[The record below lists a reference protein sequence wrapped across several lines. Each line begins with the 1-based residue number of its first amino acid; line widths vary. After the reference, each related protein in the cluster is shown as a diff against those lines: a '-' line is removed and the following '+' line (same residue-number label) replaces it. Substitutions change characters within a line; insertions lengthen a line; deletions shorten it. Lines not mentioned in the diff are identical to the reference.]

1 MIIYKSGPIINP
13 KTNVKKDINVG
24 FSNSK
29 NGLRDLLI
37 GGGLML
43 VGIAYLTITSFRNG
57 AQAFE
62 DAEYH
67 TLENLGL
74 LNNE

>member
-1 MIIYKSGPIINP
+1 MIIYKSGPITDP
-13 KTNVKKDINVG
+13 KTNISKDIGVR

-29 NGLRDLLI
+29 NGLRDMLI
-37 GGGLML
+37 GGGLTL

-62 DAEYH
+62 DAEVN
-67 TLENLGL
+67 TLDELDL
-74 LNNE
+74 LT

>member
-43 VGIAYLTITSFRNG
+43 VGIAYLTITSF
-57 AQAFE
+57 
-62 DAEYH
+62 
-67 TLENLGL
+67 
-74 LNNE
+74 